1 MVFSMTGF
9 GHSARHF
16 GGYRVQIEIKSV
28 NHRYCETVIRLP
40 REWTCYEDVLKRIV
54 QHRLGRG
61 RIDIFINK
69 EKEEDALNTPHINW
83 SAAHS
88 YVQAASALR
97 ERFGFTDTLTLNQ
110 LMQMPDVL
118 VAREDST
125 LANEEV
131 EEHLVAGLQEALNGL
146 CEMRAREGHHLAE
159 DTGSR
164 LTTLEAIHQELVLLA
179 PTVVSEYRTKLRQRL
194 ADLQDA
200 TFKFDE
206 HKFGMELALFAER
219 CNIDEELTRLKSHF
233 GQCRTLLQMHEPI
246 GRKLDFLI
254 QEMNREV
261 NTIGS
266 KANHLA
272 LVNRVVDMKA
282 ELEKIREQVANME

>member
-9 GHSARHF
+9 GHSAKHF
-16 GGYRVQIEIKSV
+16 GGYKVQIEMKSV

-40 REWTCYEDVLKRIV
+40 REWTCYEDVLKRTV
-54 QHRLGRG
+54 QQRLRRG

-69 EKEEDALNTPHINW
+69 EKEEDVGPSTHVNW
-83 SAAHS
+83 PAAEN

-97 ERFGFTDTLTLNQ
+97 ERFGFTDTLTLYQ
-110 LMQMPDVL
+110 LMQLPDVL
-118 VAREDST
+118 VVRDETSLLD
-125 LANEEV
+125 EEV
-131 EEHLVAGLQEALNGL
+131 EAHLVAGVEEALNGL
-146 CEMRAREGHHLAE
+146 CEMRAREGQHLAE
-159 DTGSR
+159 DTASR
-164 LTTLEAIHQELVLLA
+164 VTTLEKTHRELVELA
-179 PTVVSEYRTKLRQRL
+179 PTVVEEYRARLNQRL
-194 ADLQDA
+194 EDMLDS

-206 HKFGMELALFAER
+206 QKFGMEVALFAER
-219 CNIDEELTRLKSHF
+219 SNIDEELTRLKSHLA
-233 GQCRTLLQMHEPI
+233 QCRKLLQEQEPV